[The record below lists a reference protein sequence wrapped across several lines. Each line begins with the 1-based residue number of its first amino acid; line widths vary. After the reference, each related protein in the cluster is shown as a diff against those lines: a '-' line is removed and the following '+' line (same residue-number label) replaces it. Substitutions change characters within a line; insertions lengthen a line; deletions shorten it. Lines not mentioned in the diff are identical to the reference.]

1 MSSYLKIPSEY
12 DICLSMTWYPGK
24 PHRIS
29 GHVFEIIDYYM
40 ILSHT
45 FNVCILFGDTFT
57 TWSKLRDVILSKYEL
72 SENDMQCI
80 ERSTYMVDRPKY
92 IKGSNILFVDGDLH
106 RLKAQG
112 TKLIFDNI
120 FAFKCSKF
128 DTLYNV
134 PYDVHIL
141 QDDRIYK
148 DCNPEDTE
156 LSINYKKKINFDILK
171 KVTPDKPNVAL
182 LYATINCRNINR
194 ETLYDILNTMDF
206 DEYLLVS
213 EHPEQY
219 IHEKITPV
227 KPPVLDIFNKFSTY
241 VYTPL
246 QGRFDGSPR
255 FPAECK
261 YYGLETTYHN
271 ITDEYLK
278 HDTGLYWRRYDIEN
292 NFDQLYLTTHDDIF
306 NIIKDRI

>member
-12 DICLSMTWYPGK
+12 DICLSMTWYPDK

-40 ILSHT
+40 VLSHT

-80 ERSTYMVDRPKY
+80 KRSTYMIDKPKY
-92 IKGSNILFVDGDLH
+92 IKGKNILFVDGDLH
-106 RLKAQG
+106 RLRVQG

-128 DTLYNV
+128 DTLYDV

-141 QDDRIYK
+141 QDDRVYK
-148 DCNPEDTE
+148 YCNPEDTE

-171 KVTPDKPNVAL
+171 KITPAKPNVAL
-182 LYATINCRNINR
+182 LYATINCRNIDSGVLN
-194 ETLYDILNTMDF
+194 EVINTMNF
-206 DEYLLVS
+206 SEYLLVS
-213 EHPEQY
+213 EHPEKY
-219 IHEKITPV
+219 SHEKV
-227 KPPVLDIFNKFSTY
+227 VSVAPPVLDFFNKFKTFI
-241 VYTPL
+241 YTPL

-255 FPAECK
+255 LPAECK
-261 YYGLETTYHN
+261 YYGLETVYHD
-271 ITDEYLK
+271 ITDEYLE
-278 HDTGLYWRRYDIEN
+278 HDTGLYYRKQDIEN
-292 NFDQLYLTTHDDIF
+292 DFDSLKLTVDDDIF
-306 NIIKDRI
+306 DILATYI